1 MASQVCVCVCVL
13 HCTQGNAKCRE
24 LSLSLFRPHAPHQ
37 LGLRHIL
44 GARAVKSYIV
54 ECAKDTFKVGSIQ
67 SLAFSFMHLCF

>member
-1 MASQVCVCVCVL
+1 MASQVCVCVS
-13 HCTQGNAKCRE
+13 CTVHKAMQSVE
-24 LSLSLFRPHAPHQ
+24 SYLSLSLFRPHAPHQ